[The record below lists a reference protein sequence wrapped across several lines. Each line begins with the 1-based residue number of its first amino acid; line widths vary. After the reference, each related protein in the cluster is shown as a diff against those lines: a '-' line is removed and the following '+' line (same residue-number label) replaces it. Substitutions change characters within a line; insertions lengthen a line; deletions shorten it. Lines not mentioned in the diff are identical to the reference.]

1 MLKEVFEIL
10 VLIEKEGN
18 NSISLNVELKLNK

>member
-10 VLIEKEGN
+10 VLIEKEGH